1 MATDPNP
8 IQVSAPPARNS
19 PGENL
24 RQIDQALVEQLRE
37 DAETLAAAEEE
48 EQYYEARGTAPQ
60 VLHRHVARISNRFNY
75 NHYYIVPAST
85 YLMHGADYIRCMQDE
100 GCDLSDIQITFEVQE
115 IRIP

>member
-8 IQVSAPPARNS
+8 IQISAPPT

-24 RQIDQALVEQLRE
+24 QKIDPALLEQLRE
-37 DAETLAAAEEE
+37 DAEVDRQEQEGE
-48 EQYYEARGTAPQ
+48 EQYYEAHSR
-60 VLHRHVARISNRFNY
+60 VLRRHVARISNRFNY
-75 NHYYIVPAST
+75 NHYYVVPAST